1 MSAPSTID
9 EYLAQQPVE
18 ARSALEEIR
27 AAIKAAAPEATEG
40 ISYRIP
46 TFKVGGRALIWF
58 AGFKDHY
65 SLYPYTEALIDELGE
80 ELKPHLSGKGTLRFD
95 AGAPIPTEL
104 IKRIV
109 AVRLEEL
116 ATPNRR

>member
-9 EYLAQQPVE
+9 EYLAEQPAE

-46 TFKVGGRALIWF
+46 TFKVSGRALIWF

-65 SLYPYTEALIDELGE
+65 SLYPYTEVLIAELGE

-95 AGAPIPTEL
+95 AGEPIPTEL
-104 IKRIV
+104 IKKIV
-109 AVRLEEL
+109 AVRL
-116 ATPNRR
+116 R